1 MTVIEFNTLRAQL
14 GLEQTVTLADGA
26 DQNQV
31 IRWWPST
38 TVEALP
44 SELGG
49 HAAVSHGSD
58 GVRTPDRGDRRGGS
72 PEMVQHGRMGLLV
85 PPGDSHAM
93 ADALERLLS
102 SPTERERMGRVAREV
117 AVARF
122 SMTHQVD
129 RLLQVWTSALERR
142 A

>member
-1 MTVIEFNTLRAQL
+1 
-14 GLEQTVTLADGA
+14 
-26 DQNQV
+26 
-31 IRWWPST
+31 
-38 TVEALP
+38 
-44 SELGG
+44 
-49 HAAVSHGSD
+49 
-58 GVRTPDRGDRRGGS
+58 
-72 PEMVQHGRMGLLV
+72 
-85 PPGDSHAM
+85 M